1 MEVKITGEAKEK
13 LNDVI
18 KQSKLKDPALRIIF
32 AGMG

>member
-13 LNDVI
+13 LTAVI